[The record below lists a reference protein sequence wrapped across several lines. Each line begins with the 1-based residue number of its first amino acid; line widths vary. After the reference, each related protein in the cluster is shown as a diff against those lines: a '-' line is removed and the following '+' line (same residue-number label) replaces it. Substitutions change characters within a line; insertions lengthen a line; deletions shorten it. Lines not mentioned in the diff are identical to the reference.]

1 MADDKSNT
9 GTADRRRVAGGEQYE
24 VAYFAAKHGIPA
36 DEARKII
43 SKAGPSR
50 EKADSAAE
58 EHKRR

>member
-1 MADDKSNT
+1 
-9 GTADRRRVAGGEQYE
+9 VAGGEQYE